1 MVLVGNLLLMGLGFL
16 LLIKGADFVVDG
28 ASGIARKLNIPKIII
43 GLTIVA
49 MGTSAPEAAVSIAS
63 AFAGSTDITVGN
75 IVGSNIL
82 NIFIILGASAVIAS
96 LGVTRSVIEIDV
108 PVMIGASVLLLC
120 LGLDGKVSFSDALI
134 LLLGFIGYMT
144 YLFMIAK
151 NKIQD
156 EDDKNE
162 KQLKLWQAIVFT
174 VGGITAIVI
183 GSDISVD
190 AATEIAK
197 TLGVSERVIG
207 LTIVALGT
215 SLPEFVTSVAA
226 AKKNNV
232 DIALGN
238 VVGSNIIN
246 ILLIIGLSG
255 VIAPVTF
262 VSTFLIDMAV
272 VILAGFL
279 VYGVCVSRKKIDRT
293 TGIIM
298 LVLYGAYFLFLLL
311 E

>member
-63 AFAGSTDITVGN
+63 ALAGSTDITVGN

-96 LGVTRSVIEIDV
+96 LGVTRSVIEIDI

-120 LGLDGKVSFSDALI
+120 LGVDGKVSFSDALI

-298 LVLYGAYFLFLLL
+298 LVLYGAYFLFLLF